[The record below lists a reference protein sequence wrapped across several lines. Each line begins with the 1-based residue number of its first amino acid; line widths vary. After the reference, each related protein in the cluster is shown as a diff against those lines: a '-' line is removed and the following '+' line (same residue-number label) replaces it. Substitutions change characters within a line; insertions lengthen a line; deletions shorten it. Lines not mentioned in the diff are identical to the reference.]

1 MNGLFM
7 LDTDSISFAL
17 RGQGQVNERMVQHR
31 PADLCMSAISLA
43 ELRFGAD
50 RRNSRKLHA
59 SIDRMTGILK
69 VMPFDGICAARFG
82 MIAHELARRGVPI
95 AKFDLLIAAHAIA
108 IGATLVTNN
117 VRDFARVPG
126 LRVENWF

>member
-43 ELRFGAD
+43 ELRF
-50 RRNSRKLHA
+50 HV

-69 VMPFDGICAARFG
+69 VMPFDGICAAQFG
-82 MIAHELARRGVPI
+82 MIAHDLARRGVPI
-95 AKFDLLIAAHAIA
+95 AKFDLLIAGHAIA

-117 VRDFARVPG
+117 VRDFGRIED